1 MSILFFYFENMQPF
15 PTNTGWIEVI
25 CGSMFSGK
33 SEELIRRLR
42 RAEIAKQKI
51 QVFKPKIDNRY
62 DVNAIVSHSTMRI
75 EGTPVS
81 SAQDILL
88 MVDADTKVVG
98 IDEIQFF
105 DQHITAVCNQ
115 LADRGHRVIC
125 AGLDK
130 DYRGKPFGP
139 MPDLM
144 AVAEYVTKTMAV
156 CMQCGDPANRTQ
168 RLTANSDLVAI
179 GATDQYEARCRK
191 CHVVQLE
198 YTFSL

>member
-1 MSILFFYFENMQPF
+1 MQPF

-51 QVFKPKIDNRY
+51 QVFKPKVDTRY
-62 DVNAIVSHSTMRI
+62 DANAIVSHSTLRI
-75 EGTPVS
+75 DGTPVAN
-81 SAQDILL
+81 AQDILVL
-88 MVDADTKVVG
+88 VDADTKVVG

-105 DQHITAVCNQ
+105 DQHIAAVCNQ
-115 LADRGHRVIC
+115 LADRGYRVIC

-144 AVAEYVTKTMAV
+144 AIAEYVTKAMAV

-168 RLTANSDLVAI
+168 RLTVNNDLVAI
-179 GATDQYEARCRK
+179 GAAEQYEARCRK

-198 YTFSL
+198 YTFTI

>member
-1 MSILFFYFENMQPF
+1 MQPF
-15 PTNTGWIEVI
+15 PTHTGWIEVI

-42 RAEIAKQKI
+42 RSEIAKQKI

-62 DVNAIVSHSTMRI
+62 DDNAVVSHTSLRI
-75 EGTPVS
+75 DGVAVS
-81 SAQDILL
+81 NAQDILL
-88 MVDADTKVVG
+88 MVEPDTKVVG
-98 IDEIQFF
+98 IDEIHFF

-115 LADRGHRVIC
+115 LADRGHRIIC

-139 MPDLM
+139 MPHLM

-156 CMQCGDPANRTQ
+156 CVVCGDPANMSQ
-168 RLTANSDLVAI
+168 RLTANTDLVSI

-198 YTFSL
+198 YTFTI